1 MQSTQHG
8 AWHVAM
14 FCKCY
19 QFTVLLLSQL
29 PGGLSSRVY
38 RDAVKSV
45 HDPSGKPV
53 SSSLT
58 FREAPV
64 ALRPNS
70 GSTSLRHPLLS
81 TTPHLQL
88 GVLGCSSPIF
98 PEHTLH
104 TPLRLLPHCVSY
116 FICLVV
122 SYYHQTGGGQ
132 RYCFIHICIPEH
144 RSMPQR
150 RRCAIFAD
158 HRKEGG
164 RKGSNRHYI

>member
-1 MQSTQHG
+1 MQWKVSMTPLESLCH
-8 AWHVAM
+8 
-14 FCKCY
+14 
-19 QFTVLLLSQL
+19 
-29 PGGLSSRVY
+29 
-38 RDAVKSV
+38 
-45 HDPSGKPV
+45 PSPT
-53 SSSLT
+53 S
-58 FREAPV
+58 REAPV

-81 TTPHLQL
+81 TTPHLHL
-88 GVLGCSSPIF
+88 GALGCPSPIF
-98 PEHTLH
+98 PQHALQ

-132 RYCFIHICIPEH
+132 RWCFIHICIPEH

-164 RKGSNRHYI
+164 RKGRNRHYIWIKKWWYYSWIFNYLISSLGPS